1 MLEVEDLEAGD
12 VVSPT
17 GSLEG
22 LHFRGTRGAS
32 RSGEWDIPDSCR
44 PVGGRLSGY
53 LHEWEKITDCG
64 WTLHIIEKGYRIPF
78 HSTPP
83 LRCTPLP
90 CVLPRDTIRRDALQL
105 EVQSLLEKQAVE
117 EVLDVA
123 SPGFYS
129 RLFVVPKKNGKLRPV
144 LDLSKL
150 NQFVQADHF
159 KMETARSIRDTVQV
173 NDWAVS
179 IDLRDAYLHVPI
191 ARPSRKYLRFSCEGR
206 TFQFRVLPF
215 GISTAPRVFT
225 KLMEV
230 VAAAAR
236 REGASLLQYLDDWIL
251 HQQSRSLLLNNLQH
265 VWSLI
270 TRLGLIPNLEKSDLI
285 PTQDFTYVGMNFLT
299 SLGIVRVPPDRL

>member
-1 MLEVEDLEAGD
+1 M
-12 VVSPT
+12 
-17 GSLEG
+17 
-22 LHFRGTRGAS
+22 
-32 RSGEWDIPDSCR
+32 
-44 PVGGRLSGY
+44 SGY
-53 LHEWEKITDCG
+53 LHEWEKNHGLRLDPSY
-64 WTLHIIEKGYRIPF
+64 HRKGLPHSIPF
-78 HSTPP
+78 HSSPSLHTSSLCAAKGPYQEDV
-83 LRCTPLP
+83 LR
-90 CVLPRDTIRRDALQL
+90 L

-144 LDLSKL
+144 LDLSRL
-150 NQFVQADHF
+150 NQFVQVDHF
-159 KMETARSIRDTVQV
+159 KMETAQSIRDTVQV

-206 TFQFRVLPF
+206 TFQFRVIPF

-236 REGASLLQYLDDWIL
+236 REGVSLLQYLDDWLL
-251 HQQSRSLLLNNLQH
+251 HQQSRSLLLDNLH
-265 VWSLI
+265 KVWSLI
-270 TRLGLIPNLEKSDLI
+270 TRLGLIPNLEKSDLL
-285 PTQDFTYVGMNFLT
+285 PMQDFTYVA
-299 SLGIVRVPPDRL
+299 